1 MFADTLKVPAAVD
14 DALHE
19 ATKIK
24 SMVTDAVEDGVRT
37 ALKAIK
43 QGRHVAED
51 VIGDARH
58 TTRQKP
64 FQALSIVFAAGV
76 VAGGLLAWIG
86 SRRR

>member
-1 MFADTLKVPAAVD
+1 MSADTLKVPAAVE
-14 DALHE
+14 DALDE
-19 ATKIK
+19 AAKIK
-24 SMVTDAVEDGVRT
+24 SMVADAVEDGVRT

-51 VIGDARH
+51 MIGEARH
-58 TTRQKP
+58 ATRQKP

-76 VAGGLLAWIG
+76 VAGGLLTWIG

>member
-1 MFADTLKVPAAVD
+1 MSAETLKVPAAVE
-14 DALHE
+14 DALYE
-19 ATKIK
+19 AAKIK
-24 SMVTDAVEDGVRT
+24 SMITDAVEDGVRT
-37 ALKAIK
+37 ALKTIK
-43 QGRHVAED
+43 QGRHLAED

-76 VAGGLLAWIG
+76 VAGGLLTWIG